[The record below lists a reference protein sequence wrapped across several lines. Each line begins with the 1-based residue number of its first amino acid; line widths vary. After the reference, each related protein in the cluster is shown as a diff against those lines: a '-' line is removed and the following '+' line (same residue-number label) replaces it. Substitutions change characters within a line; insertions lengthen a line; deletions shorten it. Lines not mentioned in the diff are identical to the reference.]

1 MDGYDLITM
10 SLTFDIWLRRPR
22 LTFNNKFIYLLM
34 DLVPSAMFLDV
45 LNFRYFSLLTPF
57 RDEFDTPALSSC
69 GHGSKHWLNWP
80 SLKEKALLRFFLPN
94 LHSKCDLD
102 GA

>member
-57 RDEFDTPALSSC
+57 RDEFDTPAQLRA
-69 GHGSKHWLNWP
+69 WIQ
-80 SLKEKALLRFFLPN
+80 ALAQLALPEGKSAFALFLAQ
-94 LHSKCDLD
+94 L
-102 GA
+102 A

>member
-1 MDGYDLITM
+1 MDDYAYDLITM
-10 SLTFDIWLRRPR
+10 SPTFDIWLRRPR
-22 LTFNNKFIYLLM
+22 LTFNNKFIM
-34 DLVPSAMFLDV
+34 DLVQASAVFLDV

-69 GHGSKHWLNWP
+69 RHGSKHWP
-80 SLKEKALLRFFLPN
+80 SLKENALLRFFLPK